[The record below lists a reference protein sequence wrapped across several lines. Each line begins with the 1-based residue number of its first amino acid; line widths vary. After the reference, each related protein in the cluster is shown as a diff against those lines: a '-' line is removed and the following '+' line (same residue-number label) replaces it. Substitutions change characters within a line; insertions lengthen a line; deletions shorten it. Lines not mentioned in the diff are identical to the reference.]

1 MDESGYTGAP
11 FYGLPPDS
19 VWTVKWSKYH
29 TLRYGVTITISDGP
43 EKIDGFI
50 PKPRQMLKVHVQRLE
65 EPYETGCPPASGCFI
80 EPELLTQHGI
90 TGAGDRLQRYIRK
103 IIDRLLREEF
113 PVDYAFGEIEPA

>member
-43 EKIDGFI
+43 EKSTVSSPSHAKCLKSTCNAWKSLMKQGAR
-50 PKPRQMLKVHVQRLE
+50 RQAVVLSNQNSLHN
-65 EPYETGCPPASGCFI
+65 TG
-80 EPELLTQHGI
+80 
-90 TGAGDRLQRYIRK
+90 
-103 IIDRLLREEF
+103 
-113 PVDYAFGEIEPA
+113 